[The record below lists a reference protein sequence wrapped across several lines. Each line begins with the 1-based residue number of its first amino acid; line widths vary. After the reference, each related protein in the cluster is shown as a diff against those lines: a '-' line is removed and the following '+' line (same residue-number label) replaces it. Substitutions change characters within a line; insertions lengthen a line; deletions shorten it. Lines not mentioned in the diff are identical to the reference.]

1 MNHKNNLSYRRVV
14 IDDVEY
20 QVPRGIARNSR
31 NRSWQL
37 KVSRAGKV
45 IKTGNFTDDTYN
57 STQEALS
64 AAIETL
70 EEIPEDPSAEVK
82 RSLKVSDRVTVAWA
96 SVGKNVLGLNANIYN
111 PETKKKKTVYL
122 TSFGKLA
129 ESTDSIR
136 EKLVRAFQQEIRQR
150 VGRETLTMSE
160 VLDATWSTEALM
172 TSERWEEFL
181 NVGAQLAKS
190 AP

>member
-14 IDDVEY
+14 IDGVEY

-70 EEIPEDPSAEVK
+70 EEIPEDPNAEVK

-181 NVGAQLAKS
+181 KVGAQLAKS

>member
-14 IDDVEY
+14 IDGVEY

-70 EEIPEDPSAEVK
+70 EEIPEDPNAEIK

-181 NVGAQLAKS
+181 KVGAQLAKS

>member
-14 IDDVEY
+14 IDGVEY
-20 QVPRGIARNSR
+20 QVPRGVARNSR

-45 IKTGNFTDDTYN
+45 VKTGNFTDDTYN

-70 EEIPEDPSAEVK
+70 EEIPEDPNAEVK

>member
-70 EEIPEDPSAEVK
+70 EEIPEDPNAEVK

-181 NVGAQLAKS
+181 KVGAQLAKS

>member
-70 EEIPEDPSAEVK
+70 EEIPEDPNAEVK

>member
-181 NVGAQLAKS
+181 KVGAQLAKS

>member
-14 IDDVEY
+14 IDGVEY

-45 IKTGNFTDDTYN
+45 VKTGNFTDDTYN

-70 EEIPEDPSAEVK
+70 EEIPEDPNAEVK

>member
-45 IKTGNFTDDTYN
+45 VKTGNFTDDTYN

-70 EEIPEDPSAEVK
+70 EEIPEDPNAEVK